1 VISTR
6 HGSLAWRREDA
17 PMREPAGDIVSGHSK
32 WAQIKRQKGAADV
45 KRGQAFTK
53 LGREISVAVR
63 EGGPSPDA
71 NPRLRL
77 AIERARAAN
86 MPVDTIDR
94 AIKRAAGGGEGVEL
108 EQLSYEGYGPG
119 GAAILVEVLTDNR
132 NRAVAEVRSVFTR
145 GGGSLG
151 EAGCVA
157 WMFDQRGVITVDTAG
172 RDPDEVELLAIDA
185 GADDIHDED
194 GVVEVYSL
202 PGELETIRAAL
213 ADAGV
218 NVVGAELA
226 MVPKTSLALAAN
238 ETASTLRLMERLEDL
253 DDVQK
258 VYTNVEISEEAVA
271 EYAAR

>member
-1 VISTR
+1 
-6 HGSLAWRREDA
+6 
-17 PMREPAGDIVSGHSK
+17 MSGHSK
-32 WAQIKRQKGAADV
+32 WAQIKRQKGVADV

-77 AIERARAAN
+77 AVERARAAN
-86 MPVDTIDR
+86 MPIDTIER
-94 AIKRAAGGGEGVEL
+94 AIKRAAGGGEEAQL
-108 EQLSYEGYGPG
+108 EQLTYEGYGPG

-157 WMFDQRGVITVDTAG
+157 WMFDQRGVITVDVQG
-172 RDPDEVELLAIDA
+172 KDLDEAELVAIDA
-185 GADDIHDED
+185 GAEDVNVED
-194 GVVEVYSL
+194 GMLEVYCS
-202 PGELETIRAAL
+202 PAELETVRANL
-213 ADAGV
+213 IDAGL

-226 MVPKTSLALAAN
+226 MVAKAPITLEAN

>member
-1 VISTR
+1 
-6 HGSLAWRREDA
+6 
-17 PMREPAGDIVSGHSK
+17 MSGHSK
-32 WAQIKRQKGAADV
+32 WAQIKRSKGVTDV

-71 NPRLRL
+71 NARLRL

-86 MPVDTIDR
+86 MAIDTIER
-94 AIKRAAGGGEGVEL
+94 AIKRAAGGGEEAQL
-108 EQLSYEGYGPG
+108 DQLSYEGYGPG
-119 GAAILVEVLTDNR
+119 GAAIIVEVLTDNR

-157 WMFDQRGVITVDTAG
+157 WMFDQRGVVTVELDGKDT
-172 RDPDEVELLAIDA
+172 DEAELLAIDA
-185 GADDIHDED
+185 GAEDVTVED
-194 GVVEVYSL
+194 GVMEVYSL
-202 PGELETIRAAL
+202 PTDLDMVRSSL
-213 ADAGV
+213 VDAGL
-218 NVVGAELA
+218 NVVGAELS
-226 MVPKTSLALAAN
+226 MVPKTPLTLEAN
-238 ETASTLRLMERLEDL
+238 ETVSTLRLMERLEDL

-271 EYAAR
+271 EYATR

>member
-1 VISTR
+1 MGPVR
-6 HGSLAWRREDA
+6 HREIASRWIGA
-17 PMREPAGDIVSGHSK
+17 PVLERAGDTVSGHSK
-32 WAQIKRQKGAADV
+32 WAQIKRQKGVADV

-108 EQLSYEGYGPG
+108 DQLSYEGYGPG
-119 GAAILVEVLTDNR
+119 GAAILVDVLTDNR

-157 WMFDQRGVITVDTAG
+157 WMFDQRGVISVDTAG

-185 GADDIHDED
+185 GADDIHEED
-194 GVVEVYSL
+194 GTIEVYCL
-202 PGELETIRAAL
+202 PGDLESVRAAL
-213 ADAGV
+213 AEAGV
-218 NVVGAELA
+218 NLIATELA
-226 MVPKTSLALAAN
+226 MVPKTSLTLAAN

-258 VYTNVEISEEAVA
+258 VYTNVEISEEAIA
-271 EYAAR
+271 EYASH

>member
-1 VISTR
+1 
-6 HGSLAWRREDA
+6 
-17 PMREPAGDIVSGHSK
+17 MSGHSK
-32 WAQIKRQKGAADV
+32 WAQIKRQKGVADV
-45 KRGQAFTK
+45 RRGQAFTK

-77 AIERARAAN
+77 AVERARAAN
-86 MPVDTIDR
+86 MPIDTIER
-94 AIKRAAGGGEGVEL
+94 AIKRAAGGGEEAQL
-108 EQLSYEGYGPG
+108 EQLTYEGYGPG

-157 WMFDQRGVITVDTAG
+157 WMFDQRGVVTVETQG
-172 RDPDEVELLAIDA
+172 KDPDEAELLAIDA
-185 GADDIHDED
+185 GAEDVHIDD
-194 GVVEVYSL
+194 GVLEVYTL
-202 PGELETIRAAL
+202 PADLESVRTNL
-213 ADAGV
+213 MNAGL
-218 NVVGAELA
+218 NVVGTELA
-226 MVPKTSLALAAN
+226 MVAKTPITLDAN

>member
-1 VISTR
+1 
-6 HGSLAWRREDA
+6 
-17 PMREPAGDIVSGHSK
+17 MSGHSK
-32 WAQIKRQKGAADV
+32 WAQIKRSKGVTDV

-71 NPRLRL
+71 NARLRL

-86 MPVDTIDR
+86 MAIDTIER
-94 AIKRAAGGGEGVEL
+94 AIKRAAGGGEEAQL
-108 EQLSYEGYGPG
+108 DQLSYEGYGPG
-119 GAAILVEVLTDNR
+119 GAAIIVEVLTDNR

-157 WMFDQRGVITVDTAG
+157 WMFDQRGVVTVELDGKDT
-172 RDPDEVELLAIDA
+172 DEAELLAIDA
-185 GADDIHDED
+185 GAEDVTVED
-194 GVVEVYSL
+194 GVMEVYSL
-202 PGELETIRAAL
+202 PSDLDVVRTSL
-213 ADAGV
+213 VDAGL
-218 NVVGAELA
+218 NVVGAELS
-226 MVPKTSLALAAN
+226 MVPKTPLTLEAN
-238 ETASTLRLMERLEDL
+238 ETVSTLRLMERLEDL

-271 EYAAR
+271 EYATR